1 MSAASAAAPAARAAL
16 ADAAPAPPKQRM
28 GKKKL
33 LVIVAATA
41 LLLAVLGG
49 GGALWWMK
57 KRAAALAAEEESEA
71 GELSQKSEH
80 QDDKHG
86 VPTFVPLDMFTV
98 NLADREAE
106 RYAQIGLTL
115 EIDDPK
121 LADQLKAYMPA
132 VRNNILMTLAAKTS
146 QDLLDREGKVKLAAE
161 IRREAARGLGI
172 DIPSDDAP
180 AARPADAASA
190 AVVPASA
197 ASVAKAAAPAS
208 AAASAAKK
216 KALKRPEVYNPI
228 TRVHF
233 SNFII
238 Q

>member
-1 MSAASAAAPAARAAL
+1 MSAASAAAPAAKAAV
-16 ADAAPAPPKQRM
+16 ADAVEAPTKKRL

-33 LVIVAATA
+33 LVIVAASA

-71 GELSQKSEH
+71 SELSQKSEH
-80 QDDKHG
+80 KDDKHG
-86 VPTFVPLDMFTV
+86 VPTFVPMDMFTV
-98 NLADREAE
+98 NLSDREAE
-106 RYAQIGLTL
+106 RYAQIGITL
-115 EIDDPK
+115 ELDDPK
-121 LADQLKAYMPA
+121 VADQLKAYLPA
-132 VRNNILMTLAAKTS
+132 VRNNILMALAAKTS

-172 DIPSDDAP
+172 EFPNDEAP
-180 AARPADAASA
+180 AAKPAATASA
-190 AVVPASA
+190 AADTASA
-197 ASVAKAAAPAS
+197 AKVATPAS
-208 AAASAAKK
+208 AAASAVKK
-216 KALKRPEVYNPI
+216 KALKKPEVYNPI

>member
-1 MSAASAAAPAARAAL
+1 RMSAASAAAPAAKAAV
-16 ADAAPAPPKQRM
+16 ADAAEAPTKKRL

-33 LVIVAATA
+33 LVIVAASA
-41 LLLAVLGG
+41 LLLAVLG

-57 KRAAALAAEEESEA
+57 KRAAALAAEEDAEA
-71 GELSQKSEH
+71 AELSQKSDH
-80 QDDKHG
+80 KDDKHG
-86 VPTFVPLDMFTV
+86 VPTFVPMDMFTV

-106 RYAQIGLTL
+106 RYAQIGITL
-115 EIDDPK
+115 ELDDPK
-121 LADQLKAYMPA
+121 VADQLKAYLPA
-132 VRNNILMTLAAKTS
+132 VRNNILMALAAKTS

-172 DIPSDDAP
+172 EFPNDEAP
-180 AARPADAASA
+180 AAKPAATASA
-190 AVVPASA
+190 AAGTASA
-197 ASVAKAAAPAS
+197 AKTAAPAS
-208 AAASAAKK
+208 AAASAANK
-216 KALKRPEVYNPI
+216 KALKKPEVYNPI